1 MKILPFAAFLKNI
14 YSKKLLL
21 PKWYNTEKEGLK
33 CLKLASFS
41 EFILRLITVI
51 IIRAYGGY
59 RALIDIQNQVAFK
72 GFLPGK
78 QLKLVLAWC
87 VLHEAELMENW
98 NLVRSGQKPRQISPL
113 VKG

>member
-1 MKILPFAAFLKNI
+1 MPEI
-14 YSKKLLL
+14 
-21 PKWYNTEKEGLK
+21 
-33 CLKLASFS
+33 S
-41 EFILRLITVI
+41 EFFGIHITI
-51 IIRAYGGY
+51 NYSDHNPPHIHAAYGGY

-98 NLVRSGQKPRQISPL
+98 NLVRSGQKPKKISPL